1 MKAIPEQKEEFD
13 RKLDNFDL
21 AEHQDSGNLKEFER
35 IPISP
40 IEVKETMLPA
50 YYQTRFARTDERK

>member
-1 MKAIPEQKEEFD
+1 MNVIHEKKEEFD
-13 RKLDNFDL
+13 QKIDNFDS
-21 AEHQDSGNLKEFER
+21 AQHYDSEDHIELEK

-50 YYQTRFARTDERK
+50 YYQTRFTRTDERK

>member
-21 AEHQDSGNLKEFER
+21 AEHQDSEDFKEF
-35 IPISP
+35 
-40 IEVKETMLPA
+40 
-50 YYQTRFARTDERK
+50 